1 MSLHFPR
8 PKRILDTVGEN
19 IKLARLR
26 RNLSA
31 GQVAE
36 RAGISR
42 TTVHSIENG
51 KETVSI
57 GAYMSVMAVL
67 NLEKDFLQLANDD
80 LLGRKLQDINMIT
93 RKRSS

>member
-1 MSLHFPR
+1 M
-8 PKRILDTVGEN
+8 GEK